1 MKEINHDYQLLSQ
14 FPLGM
19 AYVPDQQFIHLYEH
33 LEEAYSKGTLFKDLE
48 QPFTGRRCV
57 R

>member
-1 MKEINHDYQLLSQ
+1 MKENIHEYQLLSQ

-19 AYVPDQQFIHLYEH
+19 AYVPYQEFTHLYEH
-33 LEEAYSKGTLFKDLE
+33 LEEAFRKGTLFKDLD